1 MLEAQGKDAS
11 QPLVVAVLGAG
22 LMGAHIASDFARAGH
37 TVRFTVSAR
46 TPEAAALARVS
57 SAGAAAGDLSPAG
70 DLAIGYARDTSEAA
84 ESADLVVESLSE
96 DLVLKQRELRIA
108 QETAP
113 GAILTTN
120 TSSLTIASIAAGLDD
135 PRALIGMHYVN
146 PPWAHRIVEVIP
158 SDRTAPTVVEA
169 IDRILLSLGR
179 IPIHVN
185 EDVPGLVFNRLQFAL
200 LREAIDLV
208 DRGVVTKEELDRVV
222 VEGLGR
228 RWGIVGPFAAAG
240 LGGPDLFYGLAERLY
255 PTLSASTSPSPRHRR
270 HLAVSAA
277 EIALARETRDAG
289 LAAYVAPVAEPVH
302 NPVVQ
307 LSPAPTSS

>member
-1 MLEAQGKDAS
+1 MLDAPGKDAS
-11 QPLVVAVLGAG
+11 RPLVVAVLGAG
-22 LMGAHIASDFARAGH
+22 LMGAHIASNFARAGH

-46 TPEAAALARVS
+46 TNSVAAVARVRG
-57 SAGAAAGDLSPAG
+57 AGSPAD
-70 DLAIGYARDTSEAA
+70 DLALDYARDTREAA
-84 ESADLVVESLSE
+84 EAADLVVESLPE

-120 TSSLTIASIAAGLDD
+120 TSSLTIASIAAALDD
-135 PRALIGMHYVN
+135 PTALIGMHYVN

-158 SDRTAPTVVEA
+158 SDRTAPAVVEE
-169 IDRILLSLGR
+169 IDRILVSLGR

-185 EDVPGLVFNRLQFAL
+185 NDIPGFVFNRLQFAL

-208 DRGVVTKEELDRVV
+208 DRGIVTKEDLDRLM

-240 LGGPDLFYGLAERLY
+240 LGGPDLFYELAERLY
-255 PTLSASTSPSPRHRR
+255 PSLCASTSPSPGHRR
-270 HLAVSAA
+270 HLAVSAEGVA
-277 EIALARETRDAG
+277 SAREVRDAG
-289 LAAYVAPVAEPVH
+289 LAAYVAPVAGSVHNAPVH
-302 NPVVQ
+302 RT
-307 LSPAPTSS
+307 PAPTAS